1 MLGGRSLREGSP
13 SGSPHA
19 DGCIPLQ
26 GREQRRAVGDYRAGR
41 ARRQLL
47 RHPPA
52 SPSWRSPLQGPRA
65 AQGGLLRHPY
75 NHGPVLLAVEM
86 NRTTSTVPSKRL
98 RQSGRRR
105 LRAKDSVR
113 LDDRQRGKREL
124 IILCGPDQS
133 HRCGRPI
140 WVPREPEGDS
150 RADVQRETLGGSKR
164 PDSSSAR
171 LSRISFSSSNFFNS
185 AKRVHWVTW

>member
-1 MLGGRSLREGSP
+1 MLGGRSLREESP
-13 SGSPHA
+13 SGSHRA

-26 GREQRRAVGDYRAGR
+26 GREQRRAVGDCRAGR
-41 ARRQLL
+41 ARRQS
-47 RHPPA
+47 PA
-52 SPSWRSPLQGPRA
+52 SPSWRSARRGPRA
-65 AQGGLLRHPY
+65 AQGGLPRHPY
-75 NHGPVLLAVEM
+75 NHGPVLLAVEV

-124 IILCGPDQS
+124 IILCGPEQS

-150 RADVQRETLGGSKR
+150 RADVQRDPGWVKASRQQQRAALEDLFLFIELLQQREKSALGNLIGRS
-164 PDSSSAR
+164 
-171 LSRISFSSSNFFNS
+171 
-185 AKRVHWVTW
+185 